1 MLKTYKST
9 TFACY
14 AGYITQAV
22 VNNLAPILFI
32 VFQQKFRIGYELIS
46 VLIMTNFITQLIVD
60 GAAVKLCKV
69 INTRTLISVAHFFSA
84 AGLVMMGIL
93 PQIFNNAFTGL
104 IISVI
109 TYAVGGGLIEVLVS
123 PIIEAI
129 PDTSG
134 SAKAAAMSLLHSFYC
149 WGQMAVV
156 LISTLFILFFGDG
169 LWYILP
175 VTWAILPFIN
185 GFVFIKVPLSP
196 ALSEEAGLPLR
207 KLIKERGFV
216 LILVLMLCAG
226 ACELTMSQWSSLFA
240 QQGLLVSKE
249 IGDLLGPCCFA
260 LLMGT
265 GRVLNSIFA
274 KKINMYALLCASG
287 LLCLICYIMVAV
299 SDNAVLSLFFCA
311 LCGLSVAVLWPGTF
325 SLAAAGYKKGG
336 TGMFGIMALLG
347 DLGCGFGPFLAG
359 MICDAVTNQ
368 GNSEA
373 AGMKTGF
380 AFSAMFPV
388 LLIASSLL
396 LYFMHKKKNSD
407 NN

>member
-1 MLKTYKST
+1 MLKTYRST

-32 VFQQKFRIGYELIS
+32 VFQQKFKIGYELIS
-46 VLIMTNFITQLIVD
+46 ILIMTNFITQLIID
-60 GAAVKLCKV
+60 GVAVKLCKV
-69 INTRTLISVAHFFSA
+69 ISTRTLISAAHFFSA

-93 PQIFNNAFTGL
+93 PQLFNNAFAGL
-104 IISVI
+104 IVSVI
-109 TYAVGGGLIEVLVS
+109 TYAIGGGLIEVLVS

-156 LISTLFILFFGDG
+156 LLSTLFILFFGDG

-175 VTWAILPFIN
+175 VTWAILPFVN
-185 GFVFIKVPLSP
+185 GFVFLKVPLSP
-196 ALSEEAGLPLR
+196 ALSEEAGLPLG
-207 KLIKERGFV
+207 KLIKEKGFI
-216 LILVLMLCAG
+216 LILLLMLCAG

-240 QQGLLVSKE
+240 QQGLMVSKE

-274 KKINMYALLCASG
+274 KKINMYALLCISG
-287 LLCLICYIMVAV
+287 LLCLTCYITVAL
-299 SDNAVLSLFFCA
+299 SDSAALSLIFCA

-336 TGMFGIMALLG
+336 TGMFGIMALIG

-359 MICDAVTNQ
+359 MICDTVTAQ
-368 GNSEA
+368 GYSEA
-373 AGMKTGF
+373 YGMKTGF
-380 AFSAMFPV
+380 AFSAAFPI
-388 LLIASSLL
+388 LLIASSLI
-396 LYFMHKKKNSD
+396 LYFMHKKKKSHND
-407 NN
+407 